1 MRSII
6 NECYEK
12 SKKILK
18 ENQKLLKLIAE
29 TLLEEETITKE
40 QIDSL
45 VEHGKLIKPE
55 SNEESTEK
63 TTTEESKP
71 KKESKKVIKED
82 KEKDEK

>member
-6 NECYEK
+6 NSCYEK

-45 VEHGKLIKPE
+45 VEHGKLIKE
-55 SNEESTEK
+55 DTVEETSEKSTENK
-63 TTTEESKP
+63 V
-71 KKESKKVIKED
+71 KKETKKNNEPK
-82 KEKDEK
+82 KDEK